1 MLYNNTPNKWT
12 KGGANGEHGED
23 HTHEVSSLAQWK
35 HIANDHIDHYIDTAT
50 PNSLDGSPSNHHRRI
65 DRAAANT
72 AAEDEQ
78 GHRADHQPSST
89 KEIRSLSEK
98 GLKASTYR

>member
-12 KGGANGEHGED
+12 KGGADGEHGED

-50 PNSLDGSPSNHHRRI
+50 PNSLD
-65 DRAAANT
+65 
-72 AAEDEQ
+72 
-78 GHRADHQPSST
+78 
-89 KEIRSLSEK
+89 
-98 GLKASTYR
+98 